1 VVFEEP
7 DEKILRL
14 ICPKQSN
21 EQRYANSKA
30 EQSFME
36 SREKTYIGIL
46 RKAFQEK
53 STGYSPDGSK
63 AKREEG

>member
-1 VVFEEP
+1 
-7 DEKILRL
+7 
-14 ICPKQSN
+14 
-21 EQRYANSKA
+21 
-30 EQSFME
+30 ME